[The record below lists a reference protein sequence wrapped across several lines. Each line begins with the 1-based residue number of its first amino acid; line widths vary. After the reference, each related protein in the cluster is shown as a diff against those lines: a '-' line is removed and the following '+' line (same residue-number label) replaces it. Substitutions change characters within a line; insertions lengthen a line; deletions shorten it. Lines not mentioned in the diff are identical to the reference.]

1 MIPISHVF
9 VNFKN
14 KLESCLPRTGK
25 TEGKGVIVIYFP
37 KMGTE
42 MLPSEDHVTNLPI
55 ADACLRSLSPFST
68 SNSEVTFTAG
78 GQHEKIN
85 AVTVK
90 AHYLTT
96 NNLLIV
102 ITLGFLI
109 PISCILKVETFD

>member
-1 MIPISHVF
+1 
-9 VNFKN
+9 
-14 KLESCLPRTGK
+14 
-25 TEGKGVIVIYFP
+25 
-37 KMGTE
+37 MGTE

-102 ITLGFLI
+102 IHITTRKRGGFLI

>member
-1 MIPISHVF
+1 
-9 VNFKN
+9 
-14 KLESCLPRTGK
+14 
-25 TEGKGVIVIYFP
+25 
-37 KMGTE
+37 
-42 MLPSEDHVTNLPI
+42 MLPSKDHVTNLPI

-90 AHYLTT
+90 AHYFTT

-102 ITLGFLI
+102 IHITTRKRVTLGFQI
-109 PISCILKVETFD
+109 PISCILKVEAFD